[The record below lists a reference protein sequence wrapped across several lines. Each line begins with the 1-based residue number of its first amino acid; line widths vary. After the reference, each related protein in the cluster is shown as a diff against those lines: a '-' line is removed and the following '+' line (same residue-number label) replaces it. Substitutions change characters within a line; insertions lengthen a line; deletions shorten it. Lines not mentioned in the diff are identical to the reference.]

1 MGLFSLNWFKSQ
13 KEKQLEELQHQIEV
27 KRLENTLERLDQKE
41 KSIFQTSTS
50 TASGTWCPVI
60 NIPAGESSYQ
70 TSHSVPVSK
79 PYTNIKMVNDVL
91 TVVLNDGSIITK
103 SNANAEDFTK
113 ARECRTEACLL
124 TLVGSAEIVK
134 EKKEAEAA
142 YEKAKNI
149 QRGAEYL
156 SKFKDFEMKHGSLY
170 LKGINRS
177 IPPLMVEKFLEI
189 MGEYSYNGEANIE
202 EIDYMV
208 QEDDEYQG
216 LKRFFMWCCLN
227 PRAEVA
233 DKLYNFLVNNS
244 FRITKQGFFVALRNV
259 VTLHGSNELVH
270 FVSNAYNKV
279 KAVWKKS
286 PNDYTVFLKDGEY
299 KMVHKS
305 VFEELEPCTLCDG
318 SGYVPYHEEDDWFEG
333 YTNCNDGDNV
343 ECPECSGSGTVY
355 KHCEEEYGEEIG
367 NLTELY
373 LDLPNRAENRFTDA
387 HTRTFDIRIGRAV
400 SMDPGKCRW
409 NTDDCGAEGLHFT
422 SDEIHYVGCGDTSV
436 LVLINP
442 MKVVGIGQ
450 SKGRCWEYLPI
461 MTVPREEATEILHD
475 LEFDTLELDES
486 YAIREL
492 ENLAEKAK
500 EGFTAEAKKYD
511 FNLPALSTVEVLS
524 IVKSLDEIKQE
535 ISKRIVNID

>member
-13 KEKQLEELQHQIEV
+13 KEKQLEELQHQIEL
-27 KRLENTLERLDQKE
+27 KKLEKTLERLDYQE
-41 KSIFQTSTS
+41 KPIFQTSTS
-50 TASGTWCPVI
+50 TASGVWSPVI

-70 TSHSVPVSK
+70 TCNSVPVSK
-79 PYTNIKMVNDVL
+79 PYSNIKMVNDVL

-103 SNANAEDFTK
+103 SNATAEDFGK

-124 TLVGSAEIVK
+124 TLVGSPEIQK

-279 KAVWKKS
+279 KAVWKKK
-286 PNDYTVFLKDGEY
+286 PDDYIVFLKHGEY
-299 KMVHKS
+299 VMVHKS
-305 VFEELEPCTLCDG
+305 IFEQLEPCTFCDENG
-318 SGYVPYHEEDDWFEG
+318 NVPCEDDD
-333 YTNCNDGDNV
+333 YDDSC
-343 ECPECSGSGTVY
+343 ECPECYGSGTVY
-355 KHCEEEYGEEIG
+355 AYDKANYGEEIG

-373 LDLPNRAENRFTDA
+373 LDLPNRADNRFTDA

-422 SDEIHYVGCGDTSV
+422 SDEINYVGCGDTSV
-436 LVLINP
+436 IVLINP

-461 MTVPREEATEILHD
+461 MTVPREEVTEILHD

-500 EGFTAEAKKYD
+500 EGFTAEATKYD